1 MVARYKKWQL
11 VVVGWNARRKALG
24 FFGHVTWQASGLR
37 EGSKAELGIQDEFL
51 VATKFYFDKTRLS
64 NRLKNA

>member
-1 MVARYKKWQL
+1 
-11 VVVGWNARRKALG
+11 VVGWHAQRKAVG

-51 VATKFYFDKTRLS
+51 VATKFHFDKTRLS